1 MSHKFTPYLLI
12 VLLLVVQSFG
22 VNGMTCITMQMGAEE
37 ASMTRLHTQNQNQN
51 QTLNASQSDDDTPC
65 LMQMSHKMAKSG
77 IATNYHA
84 QTSDMQMACCDED
97 TADSCY
103 CPEGACGAGAMIA
116 SNTDMSFSRSD
127 DKIISVLFSTATPFQ
142 SRVKRPP
149 ISG

>member
-1 MSHKFTPYLLI
+1 MSHKFTFYLLI
-12 VLLLVVQSFG
+12 VVLLVVQSFG

-37 ASMTRLHTQNQNQN
+37 ASMPRLHTQNQA
-51 QTLNASQSDDDTPC
+51 LNASQSDDDTPC

-77 IATNYHA
+77 IATNDHA
-84 QTSDMQMACCDED
+84 QASDMQMACCDED